1 MEKLESLLDIEVKT
15 YLQRV
20 RNKEEVKDLVSG
32 NLTRETYARF
42 LFTFYIIEFLSQRA
56 VNMASIN
63 TKDSDPYLSKR
74 FHSCAQGELG
84 HAEIALRDLKDLG
97 EKEINP
103 FCLEIVREYD
113 EFLQN
118 AAERFPLAI
127 LGHSY
132 LFENVSGLLFPELE
146 TVPDPSTFI
155 EVHAK
160 EDPAH
165 SLAIKK
171 TVRRIEKDLG
181 EEKIEKIVRFS
192 RQSGDYLMR
201 LFDSLV

>member
-1 MEKLESLLDIEVKT
+1 MQKLESLLDIEVKT

-20 RNKEEVKDLVSG
+20 KNKEEVKDLVSG
-32 NLTRETYARF
+32 NLTRKTYARF

-97 EKEINP
+97 ENQINP

-118 AAERFPLAI
+118 AAEQFPLAI

-146 TVPDPSTFI
+146 TVPEPSTFI

-165 SLAIKK
+165 SIAIKK

-181 EEKIEKIVRFS
+181 EEKIEKIIKFS
-192 RQSGDYLMR
+192 RESGDYLMR
-201 LFDSLV
+201 LFDSLA

>member
-1 MEKLESLLDIEVKT
+1 MEKLESLLDIEVET
-15 YLQRV
+15 YLRRV
-20 RNKEEVKDLVSG
+20 KDKEEIKDLVSG
-32 NLTRETYARF
+32 NLSRETYARF

-97 EKEINP
+97 EKETNP

-118 AAERFPLAI
+118 AAEQFPLAI

-132 LFENVSGLLFPELE
+132 LFENVSGLLFPEVE

-181 EEKIEKIVRFS
+181 KEKIEKIVHFS
-192 RQSGDYLMR
+192 RKSGDYLMR
-201 LFDSLV
+201 LFDSLA

>member
-1 MEKLESLLDIEVKT
+1 MENLESLLDIEVET
-15 YLQRV
+15 YLRRV
-20 RNKEEVKDLVSG
+20 KDKEEIKDLVSG
-32 NLTRETYARF
+32 SITRETYARF
-42 LFTFYIIEFLSQRA
+42 LFTFYVIEFLSQRA
-56 VNMASIN
+56 VNMASIS
-63 TKDSDPYLSKR
+63 TKDSDPYLSRR

-97 EKEINP
+97 EKESNP

-113 EFLQN
+113 EFLQS

-132 LFENVSGLLFPELE
+132 LFENVSGILFPEIE

-160 EDPAH
+160 EDPVH
-165 SLAIKK
+165 SMAIKR
-171 TVRRIEKDLG
+171 TVKKV
-181 EEKIEKIVRFS
+181 EETLSTEDIEKIVQFS
-192 RQSGDYLMR
+192 RESGDYLMR
-201 LFDSLV
+201 LFDSLA

>member
-1 MEKLESLLDIEVKT
+1 MEKLESLLDIEVET
-15 YLQRV
+15 YLKRV
-20 RNKEEVKDLVSG
+20 KNKEEVKDLVSG
-32 NLTRETYARF
+32 KLTRETYARF
-42 LFTFYIIEFLSQRA
+42 LLTFYIIEFLSQRA

-201 LFDSLV
+201 LFDSLA

>member
-1 MEKLESLLDIEVKT
+1 MEKLESLLDIEVET
-15 YLQRV
+15 YLRKV
-20 RNKEEVKDLVSG
+20 KDKEEIKDLVSG
-32 NLTRETYARF
+32 NLTRKTYARF
-42 LFTFYIIEFLSQRA
+42 LLTFYIIEFLSQRA

-97 EKEINP
+97 EKETNP

-118 AAERFPLAI
+118 AAEHFPLAI

-171 TVRRIEKDLG
+171 TVRRIERNLG
-181 EEKIEKIVRFS
+181 KEEIGEIVQFS
-192 RQSGDYLMR
+192 RESGDYLMR
-201 LFDSLV
+201 LFDSLA

>member
-1 MEKLESLLDIEVKT
+1 MEKLESLLDTEVET
-15 YLQRV
+15 YLR
-20 RNKEEVKDLVSG
+20 RLKNKEEIKGLVSG
-32 NLTRETYARF
+32 NLTRKTYARF
-42 LFTFYIIEFLSQRA
+42 LLTFYIIEHLSQRA

-97 EKEINP
+97 EKEVYP
-103 FCLEIVREYD
+103 FCLKIVREYD

-118 AAERFPLAI
+118 TAEQFPLAI

-132 LFENVSGLLFPELE
+132 LFENVSGLLFPEIKSA
-146 TVPDPSTFI
+146 PDPSTFI

-160 EDPAH
+160 EDPVH

-181 EEKIEKIVRFS
+181 KEKIEKIVQFS
-192 RQSGDYLMR
+192 RKSGDYLMR
-201 LFDSLV
+201 LFDSLA

>member
-1 MEKLESLLDIEVKT
+1 MEKLESLLDIEVET
-15 YLQRV
+15 YLRRV
-20 RNKEEVKDLVSG
+20 KDKEEIKNLVSG
-32 NLTRETYARF
+32 NLTRKTYARF

-113 EFLQN
+113 EFLKN
-118 AAERFPLAI
+118 AAEQFPLAI

-181 EEKIEKIVRFS
+181 KEKIEKIVQFS
-192 RQSGDYLMR
+192 RESGDYLMR
-201 LFDSLV
+201 LFDSLA

>member
-1 MEKLESLLDIEVKT
+1 MEKLESLLDIEVET

-20 RNKEEVKDLVSG
+20 KNKEEVKDLVSG
-32 NLTRETYARF
+32 NLTRESYTRF
-42 LFTFYIIEFLSQRA
+42 LLTFYIIEFLSQRA

-103 FCLEIVREYD
+103 FCLKIVREYD

-118 AAERFPLAI
+118 AAEQFPLAI

-171 TVRRIEKDLG
+171 TVRRIEKNLG
-181 EEKIEKIVRFS
+181 EEKIEKIVQFS

-201 LFDSLV
+201 LFDSLT

>member
-1 MEKLESLLDIEVKT
+1 MEKLESLLDTEVET
-15 YLQRV
+15 YLRRV
-20 RNKEEVKDLVSG
+20 KDKEEVKGLVSG
-32 NLTRETYARF
+32 NLSRETYAKF
-42 LFTFYIIEFLSQRA
+42 LLTFYIIEFLSQRA
-56 VNMASIN
+56 VNMASVN

-97 EKEINP
+97 EKEIDP

-118 AAERFPLAI
+118 AAEQFPLAI

-146 TVPDPSTFI
+146 TVPNPSTFI

-171 TVRRIEKDLG
+171 TVRRIEKDLS
-181 EEKIEKIVRFS
+181 EEKIEKIVKFS
-192 RQSGDYLMR
+192 RESGDYLMR
-201 LFDSLV
+201 LFDSLA

>member
-1 MEKLESLLDIEVKT
+1 MEKLESLLDIEVET
-15 YLQRV
+15 YLRRV
-20 RNKEEVKDLVSG
+20 KDKEEIKDLVSG
-32 NLTRETYARF
+32 NLTRETYAKF

-63 TKDSDPYLSKR
+63 TQDSDPYLSKR

-118 AAERFPLAI
+118 AAENFPLAI

-181 EEKIEKIVRFS
+181 EEKIEKIVQFS
-192 RQSGDYLMR
+192 RESGDYLMR
-201 LFDSLV
+201 LFDSLA

>member
-1 MEKLESLLDIEVKT
+1 MQKLELSLDTEVKT
-15 YLQRV
+15 YLQRLKD
-20 RNKEEVKDLVSG
+20 KEEIKNLVSG
-32 NLTRETYARF
+32 NLTRKTYARF
-42 LFTFYIIEFLSQRA
+42 LLTFYIIEYLSQRA

-63 TKDSDPYLSKR
+63 TENSDPYLSKR

-118 AAERFPLAI
+118 TAEQFPIAI

-132 LFENVSGLLFPELE
+132 LFENVSGLLFPEIE

-171 TVRRIEKDLG
+171 TVRRVEENLSEEEIER
-181 EEKIEKIVRFS
+181 IVRFS
-192 RQSGDYLMR
+192 RESGDYLMR
-201 LFDSLV
+201 LFDSLA

>member
-1 MEKLESLLDIEVKT
+1 MERLESLLDAEVKT
-15 YLQRV
+15 YLRRV
-20 RNKEEVKDLVSG
+20 RDKEETKNLVSG

-63 TKDSDPYLSKR
+63 TKDSDPYLSRK

-97 EKEINP
+97 EKVTNP

-146 TVPDPSTFI
+146 TVPEPATFI
-155 EVHAK
+155 EVHAR

-181 EEKIEKIVRFS
+181 EEEIEQIIRFS
-192 RQSGDYLMR
+192 RESGDYLMR
-201 LFDSLV
+201 LFDSLT

>member
-1 MEKLESLLDIEVKT
+1 MGKLESLLDIEVET
-15 YLQRV
+15 YLRRV
-20 RNKEEVKDLVSG
+20 KDKEEIKDLVSG

-56 VNMASIN
+56 VNMASVN
-63 TKDSDPYLSKR
+63 TKNSDPYLSKR

-84 HAEIALRDLKDLG
+84 HAEIALRDLRDLG
-97 EKEINP
+97 EKETNP

-113 EFLQN
+113 EFLQD

-155 EVHAK
+155 EVHAR

-181 EEKIEKIVRFS
+181 EEEIGKIVRFS
-192 RQSGDYLMR
+192 RESGDYLMR
-201 LFDSLV
+201 LFDSLA

>member
-1 MEKLESLLDIEVKT
+1 MEKLESLLDIEVET
-15 YLQRV
+15 YLRRV
-20 RNKEEVKDLVSG
+20 KDKEEIKDLVSG

-74 FHSCAQGELG
+74 FHSCARGELG

-118 AAERFPLAI
+118 AAEQFPLAI

-132 LFENVSGLLFPELE
+132 LFENVSGLLFPEVE

-181 EEKIEKIVRFS
+181 KEKIERIVQFS
-192 RQSGDYLMR
+192 RESGDYLMR
-201 LFDSLV
+201 LFDSLA

>member
-1 MEKLESLLDIEVKT
+1 MEKLESLLDIEVET
-15 YLQRV
+15 YLRRV
-20 RNKEEVKDLVSG
+20 KDKEEIKDLVSG
-32 NLTRETYARF
+32 NLSRETYARF

-97 EKEINP
+97 EKETNP

-118 AAERFPLAI
+118 AAEQFPLAI

-181 EEKIEKIVRFS
+181 KEKIEKIVQFS
-192 RQSGDYLMR
+192 RQSGDYFMR
-201 LFDSLV
+201 LFDSLA

>member
-1 MEKLESLLDIEVKT
+1 MEKLESLLDIEVET
-15 YLQRV
+15 YLRRV
-20 RNKEEVKDLVSG
+20 KDKEEIKDLVSG

-97 EKEINP
+97 EKETNP

-118 AAERFPLAI
+118 AAEQFPLAI

-181 EEKIEKIVRFS
+181 KEKIEKIVQFS
-192 RQSGDYLMR
+192 RESGDYLMR
-201 LFDSLV
+201 LFNSLA

>member
-1 MEKLESLLDIEVKT
+1 MKD
-15 YLQRV
+15 
-20 RNKEEVKDLVSG
+20 KEEIKDLVSG

-42 LFTFYIIEFLSQRA
+42 LLTFYIIEFLSQRA

-63 TKDSDPYLSKR
+63 TQDSDPYLSKR

-118 AAERFPLAI
+118 AAENFPLAI

-181 EEKIEKIVRFS
+181 EEKIEKIVQSS
-192 RQSGDYLMR
+192 RESGDYLMR
-201 LFDSLV
+201 LFDSLA

>member
-20 RNKEEVKDLVSG
+20 KSKEEVKDLVSG

-97 EKEINP
+97 EKETNP
-103 FCLEIVREYD
+103 FCLEVVREYD

-118 AAERFPLAI
+118 AAEQFPLAI

-181 EEKIEKIVRFS
+181 EEKIEKIVQFS
-192 RQSGDYLMR
+192 RESGDYLMR
-201 LFDSLV
+201 LFDSLA

>member
-1 MEKLESLLDIEVKT
+1 MEKLESLLDIEVET
-15 YLQRV
+15 YLRRV
-20 RNKEEVKDLVSG
+20 KDKEEIKNLVSG
-32 NLTRETYARF
+32 NLTRKTYARF

-118 AAERFPLAI
+118 AAEQFPLAI

-146 TVPDPSTFI
+146 TVPEPSTFI

-181 EEKIEKIVRFS
+181 KEKTEKIVQFS
-192 RQSGDYLMR
+192 RESGDYLMR
-201 LFDSLV
+201 LFDSLA

>member
-1 MEKLESLLDIEVKT
+1 MENLESLLDIEVET
-15 YLQRV
+15 YLRRV
-20 RNKEEVKDLVSG
+20 KDKEEIKDLVSG
-32 NLTRETYARF
+32 SITRKTYARF

-56 VNMASIN
+56 VNMASIS
-63 TKDSDPYLSKR
+63 TKDSDPYLSRR

-84 HAEIALRDLKDLG
+84 HAEIALRDLRDLG
-97 EKEINP
+97 EKESNP

-113 EFLQN
+113 EFLQS

-132 LFENVSGLLFPELE
+132 LFENVSGLLFPEIE

-160 EDPAH
+160 EDPVH
-165 SLAIKK
+165 SMAIKR
-171 TVRRIEKDLG
+171 TVKKV
-181 EEKIEKIVRFS
+181 EETLSREDTEKIVRFS
-192 RQSGDYLMR
+192 RESGDYLMR
-201 LFDSLV
+201 LFDSLA

>member
-1 MEKLESLLDIEVKT
+1 MEKLESLLDIEVET
-15 YLQRV
+15 YLKRV
-20 RNKEEVKDLVSG
+20 KNKEEVKDLVSG

-118 AAERFPLAI
+118 AAEQFPLAI

>member
-1 MEKLESLLDIEVKT
+1 MQKLEPLLDVEVET
-15 YLQRV
+15 YLRRV
-20 RNKEEVKDLVSG
+20 KDKEEIKDLVSG
-32 NLTRETYARF
+32 NLTRKTYARF
-42 LFTFYIIEFLSQRA
+42 LLTFYIIEFLSQRA
-56 VNMASIN
+56 VNMASVN

-84 HAEIALRDLKDLG
+84 HAEIALRDLRDLG
-97 EKEINP
+97 EREINP

-155 EVHAK
+155 EVHAR

-171 TVRRIEKDLG
+171 TVRRIERDLG
-181 EEKIEKIVRFS
+181 EEEIGKIVQFS
-192 RQSGDYLMR
+192 RESGNYLMR
-201 LFDSLV
+201 LFDSLA

>member
-1 MEKLESLLDIEVKT
+1 MEKLESLLDTEVET
-15 YLQRV
+15 YLRRV
-20 RNKEEVKDLVSG
+20 KDKEEVKDLVSG
-32 NLTRETYARF
+32 NLTRKTYARF
-42 LFTFYIIEFLSQRA
+42 LLIFYIIEFLSQRA

-118 AAERFPLAI
+118 AAEQFPLAI

-132 LFENVSGLLFPELE
+132 LFENVSGLLFPEVE

-181 EEKIEKIVRFS
+181 KEKIERIVQFS
-192 RQSGDYLMR
+192 RKSGDYLMR
-201 LFDSLV
+201 LFDSLT

>member
-1 MEKLESLLDIEVKT
+1 MENLESLLDIEVET
-15 YLQRV
+15 YLRRV
-20 RNKEEVKDLVSG
+20 KDKEEIKDLVSG
-32 NLTRETYARF
+32 SITRKTYARF

-56 VNMASIN
+56 VNMASIS
-63 TKDSDPYLSKR
+63 TKDSDPYLSRR

-84 HAEIALRDLKDLG
+84 HAEIALRDLRGLG
-97 EKEINP
+97 EKESNP

-113 EFLQN
+113 EFLQS

-132 LFENVSGLLFPELE
+132 LFENVSGLLFPEIE

-160 EDPAH
+160 EDPVH
-165 SLAIKK
+165 SMAIKR
-171 TVRRIEKDLG
+171 TVKKV
-181 EEKIEKIVRFS
+181 EETLSREDTEKIVRFS
-192 RQSGDYLMR
+192 RESGDYLMR
-201 LFDSLV
+201 LFDSLA

>member
-1 MEKLESLLDIEVKT
+1 MEKLESLLDIEVET
-15 YLQRV
+15 YLKRV
-20 RNKEEVKDLVSG
+20 KNKEEVKDLVSG

-42 LFTFYIIEFLSQRA
+42 LLTFYIIEFLSQRA

-118 AAERFPLAI
+118 AAEQFPLAI

-201 LFDSLV
+201 LFDSLA

>member
-1 MEKLESLLDIEVKT
+1 MEKLESLLDTEVKT
-15 YLQRV
+15 YLHRIKD
-20 RNKEEVKDLVSG
+20 KEEIKDLVSG
-32 NLTRETYARF
+32 NLTRKTYARF

-118 AAERFPLAI
+118 AAEQFPLAI

-181 EEKIEKIVRFS
+181 EEKIEKIVQFS
-192 RQSGDYLMR
+192 RESGDYLMR
-201 LFDSLV
+201 LFDSLA

>member
-20 RNKEEVKDLVSG
+20 KSKEEVKDLVSG

-118 AAERFPLAI
+118 AAKQFPLAI

-181 EEKIEKIVRFS
+181 EEKIGKIVQFS
-192 RQSGDYLMR
+192 RESGDYLMR
-201 LFDSLV
+201 LFDSLA

>member
-1 MEKLESLLDIEVKT
+1 MEKLESLLDIEVET
-15 YLQRV
+15 YLRRV
-20 RNKEEVKDLVSG
+20 KDKEEIKDLVSG
-32 NLTRETYARF
+32 SLTRETYARF

-113 EFLQN
+113 GFLQD
-118 AAERFPLAI
+118 AAEQFPLAI

-181 EEKIEKIVRFS
+181 KEKIEKIVQFS
-192 RQSGDYLMR
+192 RESGDYLMR
-201 LFDSLV
+201 LFDSLA

>member
-1 MEKLESLLDIEVKT
+1 MEKLESLLDIEVET
-15 YLQRV
+15 YLRRV
-20 RNKEEVKDLVSG
+20 KDKEEVKDLVSG
-32 NLTRETYARF
+32 NLSKKTYARF

-113 EFLQN
+113 ELLQN
-118 AAERFPLAI
+118 AAEQFPLAI

-132 LFENVSGLLFPELE
+132 LFENVSGILFPELE
-146 TVPDPSTFI
+146 TVPEPSTFI

-171 TVRRIEKDLG
+171 TVRRTEKDLG
-181 EEKIEKIVRFS
+181 EEEIEKIVQFS
-192 RQSGDYLMR
+192 RKSGDYLMR
-201 LFDSLV
+201 LLDSLA

>member
-15 YLQRV
+15 YLRRV
-20 RNKEEVKDLVSG
+20 KDKEEIKDLVSG
-32 NLTRETYARF
+32 NLTRKTYARF
-42 LFTFYIIEFLSQRA
+42 LLTFYIIEFLSQRA

-63 TKDSDPYLSKR
+63 TENSDPYLSKR
-74 FHSCAQGELG
+74 FHSCALGELG
-84 HAEIALRDLKDLG
+84 HAEIALHDLRGLG

-113 EFLQN
+113 KFLQN
-118 AAERFPLAI
+118 AAEQFPLAI

-132 LFENVSGLLFPELE
+132 LFENVSGLLFPEVK

-155 EVHAK
+155 KVHAK

-165 SLAIKK
+165 SMAIKK
-171 TVRRIEKDLG
+171 TVRRIEKGLG
-181 EEKIEKIVRFS
+181 KEKIEKIVRFS
-192 RQSGDYLMR
+192 RESGDYLMR
-201 LFDSLV
+201 LFDSLA

>member
-1 MEKLESLLDIEVKT
+1 MEKLESLLDIEVET

-20 RNKEEVKDLVSG
+20 KNREEVKDLVSG
-32 NLTRETYARF
+32 NLTRESYARF
-42 LFTFYIIEFLSQRA
+42 LLTFYIIEFLSQRA

-103 FCLEIVREYD
+103 FCLKIVREYD

-118 AAERFPLAI
+118 AAEQFPLAI

-201 LFDSLV
+201 LFDSLA

>member
-20 RNKEEVKDLVSG
+20 KNKEEVKDLVSG

-42 LFTFYIIEFLSQRA
+42 LFIFYVIEFLSQRA

-97 EKEINP
+97 EKQINP

-118 AAERFPLAI
+118 AAEDFPLAI

-146 TVPDPSTFI
+146 TVPEPSTFI

-165 SLAIKK
+165 SIAIKK

-181 EEKIEKIVRFS
+181 EEKIEKIIKFS
-192 RQSGDYLMR
+192 RESGDYLMR
-201 LFDSLV
+201 LFDSLA